1 MGALRHDVNMGRFSS
16 AGGRLLVAQPTMVD
30 PNFHRTVVF
39 VIDHGEDGAFGVVL
53 NRPTATPVVAVLA
66 EYAPIVAEPEVFFD
80 GGPVGPDNVV
90 GLGPDPVSVG
100 RLVDLGSLV
109 DVMNGTDGSDG
120 TDAQFPSQL
129 RLFAGYAGWA
139 PHQLD
144 VEVAEGSWLVL
155 DATSEDLFGPRP
167 ALLWETVLHR
177 QGGPISRIAL
187 YPDDV
192 SLN

>member
-1 MGALRHDVNMGRFSS
+1 MMFVMGPIES

-30 PNFHRTVVF
+30 PNFHRAVVF
-39 VIDHGEDGAFGVVL
+39 VIDHNVDGAFGVVL

-66 EYAPIVAEPEVFFD
+66 EYASIVGEPEVFFD

-100 RLVDLGSLV
+100 RLVDLGAPADT
-109 DVMNGTDGSDG
+109 DVEPGR
-120 TDAQFPSQL
+120 L

-139 PHQLD
+139 PRQLD
-144 VEVAEGSWLVL
+144 IELVEGSWLVL
-155 DATSEDLFGPRP
+155 DAVAADLFGSAP
-167 ALLWETVLHR
+167 ATLWETVLRR
-177 QGGPISRIAL
+177 QGGPTSRLAL
-187 YPDDV
+187 YPEDV

>member
-80 GGPVGPDNVV
+80 GDRW
-90 GLGPDPVSVG
+90 DP
-100 RLVDLGSLV
+100 
-109 DVMNGTDGSDG
+109 TTWWASDRIRCR
-120 TDAQFPSQL
+120 S
-129 RLFAGYAGWA
+129 AGWSTWV
-139 PHQLD
+139 P
-144 VEVAEGSWLVL
+144 WW
-155 DATSEDLFGPRP
+155 T
-167 ALLWETVLHR
+167 
-177 QGGPISRIAL
+177 
-187 YPDDV
+187 
-192 SLN
+192 

>member
-1 MGALRHDVNMGRFSS
+1 MGRFSS
-16 AGGRLLVAQPTMVD
+16 AGGRLLVAQPTMLD
-30 PNFHRTVVF
+30 PNFHRTVVV
-39 VIDHGEDGAFGVVL
+39 VIDHGAEGAFGVVL

-66 EYAPIVAEPEVFFD
+66 EYASIVAEPEVFFD

-100 RLVDLGSLV
+100 RLVDLGSLG
-109 DVMNGTDGSDG
+109 DVLGGSPDDDHQVP
-120 TDAQFPSQL
+120 TQL

-144 VEVAEGSWLVL
+144 VEVADGSWLVL
-155 DATSEDLFGPRP
+155 DATAEDLFGPRP
-167 ALLWETVLHR
+167 ASLWETVLYR

-187 YPDDV
+187 YPEDV